1 MAQIAVAPITLTNA
15 LLTLGIDGYEKH
27 VSAVELV
34 PTATST
40 TWKGLNPDAV
50 FTNTGR
56 ATWVCNLSFAQDWE
70 TPDSLSQYL
79 LEHEGEI
86 IAAVFEPEAGGAGFT
101 ANLVITPGSIG
112 GAVDTTAVATVS
124 LGVQGRPVLVP
135 AV

>member
-1 MAQIAVAPITLTNA
+1 MATIAVAPITLTNA
-15 LLTLGIDGYEKH
+15 LLTLGLDGYQKH

-40 TWKGLNPDAV
+40 TWKGLEPTAV

-56 ATWVCNLSFAQDWE
+56 ATWVCNLAFAQDWE

-86 IAAVFEPEAGGAGFT
+86 VAAVFEPEAGGAGFT

>member
-1 MAQIAVAPITLTNA
+1 MATIAVAPITLTNA
-15 LLTLGIDGYEKH
+15 LLTLGLDGYQKH
-27 VSAVELV
+27 VSAVEFV

-40 TWKGLNPDAV
+40 TWKGLEPTAV
-50 FTNTGR
+50 FTNVGR

-79 LEHEGEI
+79 LEHEGESV
-86 IAAVFEPEAGGAGFT
+86 AAVFEPEAGGAGFT
-101 ANLVITPGSIG
+101 ATLVITPGSIG